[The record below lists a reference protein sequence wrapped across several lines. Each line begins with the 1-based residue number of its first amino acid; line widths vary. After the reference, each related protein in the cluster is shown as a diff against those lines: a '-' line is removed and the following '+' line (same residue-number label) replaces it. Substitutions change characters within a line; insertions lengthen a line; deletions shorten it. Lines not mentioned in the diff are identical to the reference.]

1 MTPPL
6 QSFFGIHSKLLE
18 LSCFRQ
24 RNKRNNL
31 LAGGNKTPCT
41 CMYPSIILQIHRAVT
56 GMHMTEKHFRQ
67 YKTVTMSRP
76 TSQLTYYSVM
86 VATCLPLLPNS
97 WQPIKAI
104 TEQFKVTC
112 DVNKKQRCHYP
123 PSRAK
128 LGCQVQL
135 VPAAPQ
141 QCPHGD

>member
-1 MTPPL
+1 MTPL
-6 QSFFGIHSKLLE
+6 YTSTKFLWNSF
-18 LSCFRQ
+18 
-24 RNKRNNL
+24 
-31 LAGGNKTPCT
+31 KTSGVVMFQTEKQPPCT
-41 CMYPSIILQIHRAVT
+41 CLYPSIILQIHRAVT
-56 GMHMTEKHFRQ
+56 AMHMTEKHFRQ
-67 YKTVTMSRP
+67 YKIVTMSRP

-141 QCPHGD
+141 QCPHGN